1 MQGILVQIQRRSL
14 KNSKKVMEEENF
26 DEEGLDNNLS
36 PKYKGVTKVSDQHI
50 LNPNWKKNFYL

>member
-1 MQGILVQIQRRSL
+1 
-14 KNSKKVMEEENF
+14 MEEETF